1 MGEGETGEE
10 AKGDQPEG
18 HAALAALTG
27 ERRIEGCH
35 LPQGGFARPHRHQ
48 LQRRRLQA
56 SEPLPQIPQPLAAF
70 QHHHDRRPHGVP
82 PKRITVAVYTAPSAA
97 ARGVQPAHPA
107 SRTLSPPMTKVLV
120 SDPIDQS
127 GIQILSQVAQVDVRT
142 GLSPEELQ
150 RCIEDYDALMIRSGT
165 QVTAPVIE
173 AAHRLRIIGR
183 AGVGVD
189 NVDVPAATRRGVLVV
204 NSPEGNT
211 IAAAEHALALMLSLS
226 RHVPQA
232 HASMMAGG
240 WDRKSFVG
248 NELYKKVL
256 GVVGLGKIG
265 SHVARVARAMGMDV
279 VAYDPFVLPERAQQ
293 MQVRLLPLPQL
304 FVEADYVSLH
314 LPRTTETENLV
325 NAELL
330 RTMKRT
336 ARLVNCAR
344 GGIVDEAALA
354 EALEQGVIAGAA
366 LDVFGKEPLA
376 ADSPLRQVKGNLI
389 LTPHLGAS
397 TEEAQENVAV
407 DVAEQ
412 IRDVLLGL
420 PARSAVN
427 IPGLTP
433 ELLNQ
438 LKPHLLLA
446 ETLGQLLSQLGG
458 GQISELEV
466 RLQGEFASLQSQP
479 LVVAA
484 LKGILTTALGD
495 SINFVNA
502 GLEAKERGIKVLE
515 VKDDGSRDFAGG
527 SLLLR
532 SRSGKGVHSVTGA
545 VFNEGDQRIIS
556 IDDFPVNVAPS
567 RHMLF
572 TRHRDMPGII
582 GQLGSL
588 LGEHN
593 VNIASMQVGRRI
605 VRGDAVMVL
614 SLDDPI
620 PPSLLASIHG
630 INGIQE
636 AHPVA
641 L

>member
-1 MGEGETGEE
+1 
-10 AKGDQPEG
+10 
-18 HAALAALTG
+18 
-27 ERRIEGCH
+27 
-35 LPQGGFARPHRHQ
+35 
-48 LQRRRLQA
+48 
-56 SEPLPQIPQPLAAF
+56 
-70 QHHHDRRPHGVP
+70 
-82 PKRITVAVYTAPSAA
+82 
-97 ARGVQPAHPA
+97 
-107 SRTLSPPMTKVLV
+107 MTKVLV
-120 SDPIDQS
+120 SDPIDQT
-127 GIQILSQVAQVDVRT
+127 GIDILSQVAQVDVRT
-142 GLSPEELQ
+142 GLPPDQLLS
-150 RCIEDYDALMIRSGT
+150 IIGDYYALMIRSGT
-165 QVTAPVIE
+165 QVTAELI
-173 AAHRLRIIGR
+173 AAAPRLRIIGR

-189 NVDVPAATRRGVLVV
+189 NVDVPAATRQGVLVV

-211 IAAAEHALALMLSLS
+211 IAAAEHALAMMLSLS

-232 HASMMAGG
+232 HASTMAGG
-240 WDRKSFVG
+240 WDRKKYVG
-248 NELYKKVL
+248 NELYKKKL

-265 SHVARVARAMGMDV
+265 SHVARVAKALGMEV
-279 VAYDPFVLPERAQQ
+279 LAYDPFISTERAQ
-293 MQVRLLPLPQL
+293 MLQVRLMAVAPL
-304 FVEADYVSLH
+304 FAEADYISLH
-314 LPRTTETENLV
+314 LPRTPDTENLV

-330 RTMKRT
+330 GSMKPT

-354 EALEQGVIAGAA
+354 AALKAGTIAGAA
-366 LDVFGKEPLA
+366 LDVYANEPLKP
-376 ADSPLRQVKGNLI
+376 DSPLLAVRDRLI

-427 IPGLTP
+427 IPGMTP
-433 ELLNQ
+433 EVMER
-438 LKPHLLLA
+438 LKPHLQLA
-446 ETLGQLLSQLGG
+446 ETLGLLLSQMAGG
-458 GQISELEV
+458 SVQELEV
-466 RLQGEFASLQSQP
+466 RLQGEFANHPSQP

-484 LKGILTTALGD
+484 LKGLLSTALGD
-495 SINFVNA
+495 RINYVNA
-502 GLEAKERGIKVLE
+502 SLEAKGRGLHVLE
-515 VKDDGSRDFAGG
+515 VKDDSSRDFAGG
-527 SLLLR
+527 SLQLT
-532 SRSGKGVHSVTGA
+532 SRGSQGNHTVTGA
-545 VFNEGDQRIIS
+545 VFADGDLRITT
-556 IDDFPVNVAPS
+556 IDELPVNVAPS

-582 GQLGSL
+582 GHLGSL

-620 PPSLLASIHG
+620 PPSLLASVHA

-636 AHPVA
+636 AHPVT

>member
-1 MGEGETGEE
+1 
-10 AKGDQPEG
+10 
-18 HAALAALTG
+18 
-27 ERRIEGCH
+27 
-35 LPQGGFARPHRHQ
+35 
-48 LQRRRLQA
+48 
-56 SEPLPQIPQPLAAF
+56 
-70 QHHHDRRPHGVP
+70 
-82 PKRITVAVYTAPSAA
+82 
-97 ARGVQPAHPA
+97 
-107 SRTLSPPMTKVLV
+107 MTKVLV
-120 SDPIDQS
+120 SDPIDQT
-127 GIQILSQVAQVDVRT
+127 GIDILSQVAQVDVRT
-142 GLSPEELQ
+142 GLAPEELK
-150 RCIEDYDALMIRSGT
+150 RCIGDYDALMIRSGT
-165 QVTAPVIE
+165 QVTADVIE
-173 AAHRLRIIGR
+173 AASRLRIIGR

-211 IAAAEHALALMLSLS
+211 IAAAEHALALMFALS

-232 HASMMAGG
+232 HASMVAGG
-240 WDRKSFVG
+240 WDRKSYVG

-265 SHVARVARAMGMDV
+265 SHVARVARAMGMEV
-279 VAYDPFVLPERAQQ
+279 TAYDPFISPERAQQ

-304 FVEADYVSLH
+304 FAEADYISLH
-314 LPRTTETENLV
+314 LPRTPDTENLV
-325 NAELL
+325 NAALL
-330 RTMKRT
+330 RTMKPT

-354 EALEQGVIAGAA
+354 EALDQGVIAGAA
-366 LDVFGKEPLA
+366 LDVFAAEPLA
-376 ADSPLRQVKGNLI
+376 TDSPLRSVKERLI

-397 TEEAQENVAV
+397 TAEAQENVAI

-438 LKPHLLLA
+438 LKPHLQLA
-446 ETLGQLLSQLGG
+446 ETLGQLLGQMGG
-458 GQISELEV
+458 GQVSELEV
-466 RLQGEFASLQSQP
+466 RLQGDFAALQSQP

-484 LKGILTTALGD
+484 LKGILSTALGD

-502 GLEAKERGIKVLE
+502 ALEAKERGIKVLE

-532 SRSGKGVHSVTGA
+532 SRGSKGPHSVAGA
-545 VFNEGDQRIIS
+545 VFNEGELRIIS

-567 RHMLF
+567 HHMLF

-582 GQLGSL
+582 GHLGSL

-593 VNIASMQVGRRI
+593 VNIASMQVGRQI

-620 PPSLLASIHG
+620 PPSLLASIHT

-636 AHPVA
+636 AHPSPFDGHPCLPACARLVETHLGPARGSGRESA
-641 L
+641 LETAGAGRAPGGGGSWPHRP

>member
-1 MGEGETGEE
+1 
-10 AKGDQPEG
+10 
-18 HAALAALTG
+18 
-27 ERRIEGCH
+27 
-35 LPQGGFARPHRHQ
+35 
-48 LQRRRLQA
+48 
-56 SEPLPQIPQPLAAF
+56 
-70 QHHHDRRPHGVP
+70 
-82 PKRITVAVYTAPSAA
+82 
-97 ARGVQPAHPA
+97 
-107 SRTLSPPMTKVLV
+107 MTKVLV
-120 SDPIDQS
+120 SDPIDQT
-127 GIQILSQVAQVDVRT
+127 GIDILSQVAQVDVRT
-142 GLSPEELQ
+142 GLSPADLKA
-150 RCIEDYDALMIRSGT
+150 IIGDYDALMIRSGT
-165 QVTAPVIE
+165 QVTAEVIG
-173 AAHRLRIIGR
+173 AATKLRIIGR

-189 NVDVPAATRRGVLVV
+189 NVDVPAATKRGVIVV

-226 RHVPQA
+226 RHVPHA
-232 HASMMAGG
+232 HASTMAGG
-240 WDRKSFVG
+240 WDRKTYVG
-248 NELYKKVL
+248 NELYKKKL

-265 SHVARVARAMGMDV
+265 SHVARVAKAMGMEV
-279 VAYDPFVLPERAQQ
+279 MAYDPFISAERAQQ
-293 MQVRLLPLPQL
+293 LQVRLLALPAL
-304 FVEADYVSLH
+304 FAEADYVSLH
-314 LPRTTETENLV
+314 LPRTPETENLV

-330 RTMKRT
+330 ATMKPT
-336 ARLVNCAR
+336 ARIVNCAR

-354 EALEQGVIAGAA
+354 EAVQKGVIGGAA
-366 LDVFGKEPLA
+366 LDVYAKEPLA
-376 ADSPLRQVKGNLI
+376 ADSPLRSVAQRLI

-433 ELLNQ
+433 EVMEQ
-438 LKPHLLLA
+438 LKPHLQLA
-446 ETLGQLLSQLGG
+446 ETLGLLLSQLAGG
-458 GQISELEV
+458 DVEHLEV
-466 RLQGEFASLQSQP
+466 RLQGEFASHPSQP

-484 LKGILTTALGD
+484 LKGLLSAALGD
-495 SINFVNA
+495 SINYVNA
-502 GLEAKERGIKVLE
+502 TLEAKARGIHVVE
-515 VKDDGSRDFAGG
+515 VKDDASRDFAGG
-527 SLLLR
+527 SLQL
-532 SRSGKGVHSVTGA
+532 SSTGSKGNHSVTGA
-545 VFNEGDQRIIS
+545 VFADGDLRITT
-556 IDDFPVNVAPS
+556 IDEFPVNVTPS

-582 GQLGSL
+582 GNLGTV

-620 PPSLLASIHG
+620 PASLLATIHA

-636 AHPVA
+636 SHPVT